1 MRISSI
7 IWCLKN
13 IDTLIKISENQYSYS
28 RSYTYAEL
36 IDGLDRQGIEI
47 GRLFIMFKNVSL
59 LYNRD
64 CKINKILK

>member
-7 IWCLKN
+7 IWCLKLY
-13 IDTLIKISENQYSYS
+13 IDTCKISENQYSYS

-47 GRLFIMFKNVSL
+47 GSLVHNAFKNVSL

-64 CKINKILK
+64 CK

>member
-7 IWCLKN
+7 IWCLKK
-13 IDTLIKISENQYSYS
+13 LIHKISENQYSYS

-47 GRLFIMFKNVSL
+47 GSLVHNAFKNVSL